1 MEFPHWCFWRP
12 RSIVLLNVPFLD
24 LSLHFLMSKCFWHL
38 GDHVSLVRAIIVGGE
53 KNLRVGEST
62 FKLNE
67 YLPFQWP
74 WPAGF
79 SIHGGPWLESTSPFR
94 FESDNFWTPQFHL
107 HFLVFNKKELCLY
120 FFSPTPLTCMSVC
133 QCRFIIFKNSLLII
147 LHSFYSF
154 WYLDVLIAPLVA
166 RGASSTSILCVLLT
180 SSGSTGLAEGCLWFY
195 VCQFGQ
201 GSI

>member
-1 MEFPHWCFWRP
+1 MFLKTQVNCLVKCPILGSVFAFPHEQMFLTP
-12 RSIVLLNVPFLD
+12 RWSCVLGACHHSRRREEF
-24 LSLHFLMSKCFWHL
+24 
-38 GDHVSLVRAIIVGGE
+38 AGG
-53 KNLRVGEST
+53 R
-62 FKLNE
+62 E
-67 YLPFQWP
+67 YFQVEWISSFSMTLTS
-74 WPAGF
+74 GF

-107 HFLVFNKKELCLY
+107 HFLVFYKKELCLY